1 MTAYQIKVTKL
12 TGAHK
17 GESFIMAKGGFVVD
31 EGTPQPGWMCYG
43 SLKLAKAACTR
54 LSKRNRLDYE
64 AEQRNIKWRK

>member
-31 EGTPQPGWMCYG
+31 EGTPH
-43 SLKLAKAACTR
+43 
-54 LSKRNRLDYE
+54 LDGC
-64 AEQRNIKWRK
+64 ATAV